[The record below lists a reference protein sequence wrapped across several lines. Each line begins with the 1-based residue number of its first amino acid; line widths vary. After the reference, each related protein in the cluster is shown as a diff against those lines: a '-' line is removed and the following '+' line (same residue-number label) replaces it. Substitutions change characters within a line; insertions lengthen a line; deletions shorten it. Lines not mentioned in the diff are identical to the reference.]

1 MKMIE
6 KRIRNLING
15 SENYELEFKSAKGG
29 FPESFWQTFSAF
41 ANTNGGIIVLGIK
54 HTNHKNIPDHL
65 TEELINTYKKRFWD
79 CAHNKEKVSATM
91 LTERDVIDALVDG
104 NRVLIFRIPRAT
116 YDIRPVYL
124 NKNPFGNTYKRNQEG
139 DYHCTKIEI
148 DLMIKDS
155 NIQSNDKTCL
165 EEFTLEDLNLE
176 SILSYKQMLKAS
188 NPSHIFLTM
197 PDEQFYLNLGIAK
210 KGLDGLLHPTR
221 AGLLM
226 FGKEYRITDEFSH
239 YFLDYQDHRE
249 ATPEIR
255 WIDRVQSSS
264 GDWSGNVFDFFF
276 KVYNKLIQDLF
287 IPFKLEGVQR
297 VDDTEMHKALREA
310 LCNTLS
316 NADYYGTRGI
326 VIKKYKDRV
335 EFSNPGSMRMS
346 IEEAFAG
353 GNTDPRNE
361 TILKIFSLIKI
372 GERAGTG
379 IQQILRAINM
389 FGYSK
394 PIIEESFNPDRTKLT
409 IFLEKIITITINDGE
424 PHRVKVNSLSSDEEK
439 TLEFIKVKKE
449 IFRQDLEKYLSCS
462 KTKCNNI
469 LKSLLQKGLIKKKD
483 SGKNVKYSDNI

>member
-1 MKMIE
+1 MFE
-6 KRIRNLING
+6 KDINNLKENNLI
-15 SENYELEFKSAKGG
+15 EIKKSKGG
-29 FPESFWQTFSAF
+29 LPNSLWESYSAF
-41 ANTNGGIIVLGIK
+41 ANTNGGTIVLGIDEPQ
-54 HTNHKNIPDHL
+54 KNVFESAKL
-65 TEELINTYKKRFWD
+65 TESEALELQKRFWD
-79 CAHNKEKVSATM
+79 NINNVQKISVN
-91 LTERDVIDALVDG
+91 LLVDKDVYVDDYDG
-104 NRVLIFRIPRAT
+104 YPILVIKVRRAS
-116 YDIRPVYL
+116 RFEKPVYI
-124 NKNPFGNTYKRNQEG
+124 NNNVYNGTYRRNHEG
-139 DYHCTKIEI
+139 DYHCTKNEI

-176 SILSYKQMLKAS
+176 SISSYKQMLKAS

-197 PDEQFYLNLGIAK
+197 TDEQFYLNLGIAK
-210 KGLDGLLHPTR
+210 KGTDGLLHPTR

-249 ATPEIR
+249 ETPEIR

-276 KVYNKLIQDLF
+276 KVYNKLIQDLT
-287 IPFKLEGVQR
+287 IPFKLDGVQR
-297 VDDTEMHKALREA
+297 IDDTEMHKALREA

-326 VIKKYKDRV
+326 VIKKYKDRI

-379 IQQILRAINM
+379 IQTILHVINM

-409 IFLEKIITITINDGE
+409 IFIGHVRIKEIQNDEKQGQSTSRLSFEEQKVLELFNDKEYITRVEIEKHLNCKKTKSYEIVKSLIDKKIIYKDGLGS
-424 PHRVKVNSLSSDEEK
+424 N
-439 TLEFIKVKKE
+439 T
-449 IFRQDLEKYLSCS
+449 KYL
-462 KTKCNNI
+462 KI
-469 LKSLLQKGLIKKKD
+469 D
-483 SGKNVKYSDNI
+483 

>member
-1 MKMIE
+1 MFE
-6 KRIRNLING
+6 KDIKNLRENNLI
-15 SENYELEFKSAKGG
+15 EFKKSKGG
-29 FPESFWQTFSAF
+29 LPNSLWESYSAF
-41 ANTNGGIIVLGIK
+41 ANTNGGTIVLGIDEPQ
-54 HTNHKNIPDHL
+54 KNVFESAKL
-65 TEELINTYKKRFWD
+65 TESEILELQKRFWD
-79 CAHNKEKVSATM
+79 NINNDQKISVNM
-91 LTERDVIDALVDG
+91 LVDKDIYVDDYDG
-104 NRVLIFRIPRAT
+104 YPILVIKVRRAS
-116 YDIRPVYL
+116 RFEKPVYI
-124 NKNPFGNTYKRNQEG
+124 NNNVYSGTYRRNHEG
-139 DYHCTKIEI
+139 DYHCTKAEI

-155 NIQSNDKTCL
+155 NNQSNDKTCL
-165 EEFTLEDLNLE
+165 EEFTLEDINLE

-210 KGLDGLLHPTR
+210 KGVDGLLHPTR

-249 ATPEIR
+249 ETPDIR

-276 KVYNKLIQDLF
+276 KVYNKLIQDLT
-287 IPFKLEGVQR
+287 IPFKLDGVQR
-297 VDDTEMHKALREA
+297 IDDTEMHKALREA

-326 VIKKYKDRV
+326 VIKKYKDRI
-335 EFSNPGSMRMS
+335 ELSNPGSMRMS

-379 IQQILRAINM
+379 IQTILHVINM

-409 IFLEKIITITINDGE
+409 IFIGHVGIKEIQNDEKQGQSISRLSFEEQKVLELFNDKEYITRVEIEKHLNCKKTKSYEIVKSLINKKIIYKDGLGS
-424 PHRVKVNSLSSDEEK
+424 N
-439 TLEFIKVKKE
+439 I
-449 IFRQDLEKYLSCS
+449 KYL
-462 KTKCNNI
+462 KI
-469 LKSLLQKGLIKKKD
+469 D
-483 SGKNVKYSDNI
+483 

>member
-1 MKMIE
+1 MFE
-6 KRIRNLING
+6 KEINNLKENNLI
-15 SENYELEFKSAKGG
+15 EFKKSKGG
-29 FPESFWQTFSAF
+29 LPNSLWESYSAF
-41 ANTNGGIIVLGIK
+41 ANTNGGTIVLGIDEPQ
-54 HTNHKNIPDHL
+54 KNVFESAKL
-65 TEELINTYKKRFWD
+65 TESEVLELQKRFWD
-79 CAHNKEKVSATM
+79 NINNVQKISVNM
-91 LTERDVIDALVDG
+91 LVDKDVYVDDYEG
-104 NRVLIFRIPRAT
+104 YPILVIKVRRAS
-116 YDIRPVYL
+116 RFEKPVYI
-124 NKNPFGNTYKRNQEG
+124 NNNVYNGTYRRNHEG
-139 DYHCTKIEI
+139 DYHCTKNEI

-165 EEFTLEDLNLE
+165 EDFTLEDINLE

-210 KGLDGLLHPTR
+210 KGTDGLLHPTR

-249 ATPEIR
+249 ETPDIR

-276 KVYNKLIQDLF
+276 KVYNKLIQDLT
-287 IPFKLEGVQR
+287 IPFKLDGVQR
-297 VDDTEMHKALREA
+297 IDDTEMHKALREA
-310 LCNTLS
+310 LCNALS

-326 VIKKYKDRV
+326 VIKKYKDRI

-379 IQQILRAINM
+379 IQTILHVINM

-409 IFLEKIITITINDGE
+409 IFIGHVGIKEIQNDEKQGQSTSRLSFEEQKVLELFNDKEYITRVEIEKHLDCKKTKSYEIVKSLIDKKIIYKDGSGS
-424 PHRVKVNSLSSDEEK
+424 N
-439 TLEFIKVKKE
+439 T
-449 IFRQDLEKYLSCS
+449 KYL
-462 KTKCNNI
+462 KI
-469 LKSLLQKGLIKKKD
+469 D
-483 SGKNVKYSDNI
+483 

>member
-1 MKMIE
+1 MLINDIKNLKE
-6 KRIRNLING
+6 GNLI
-15 SENYELEFKSAKGG
+15 EFKKSKGG
-29 FPESFWQTFSAF
+29 LTNSLWESYSAF
-41 ANTNGGIIVLGIK
+41 ANTNGGTIVLGIDEPQ
-54 HTNHKNIPDHL
+54 KNVFESAKL
-65 TEELINTYKKRFWD
+65 TEDEVNDLQKRFWD
-79 CAHNKEKVSATM
+79 TINNTQKVN
-91 LTERDVIDALVDG
+91 INILVDKDVYIDNYDG
-104 NRVLIFRIPRAT
+104 HSILVINVRRANRFEKPIYINNNLYNGT
-116 YDIRPVYL
+116 YR
-124 NKNPFGNTYKRNQEG
+124 RNHEG
-139 DYHCTKIEI
+139 DYHCTKPEI

-155 NIQSNDKTCL
+155 SNQTNDKTCL
-165 EEFTLEDLNLE
+165 EEFSLDDFNLE

-197 PDEQFYLNLGIAK
+197 SDEQFYLNLGIAK
-210 KGLDGLLHPTR
+210 KGNDGLLHPTR

-239 YFLDYQDHRE
+239 YFLDYQNHRE
-249 ATPEIR
+249 ETSEIR
-255 WIDRVQSSS
+255 WIDRIQSSS

-276 KVYNKLIQDLF
+276 KVNNKLTQGLP
-287 IPFKLEGVQR
+287 IPFKLQGVQR

-326 VIKKYKDRV
+326 VIKKYKDKI
-335 EFSNPGSMRMS
+335 EFSNPGCMRMS

-379 IQQILRAINM
+379 IQAIMNAVNV

-409 IFLEKIITITINDGE
+409 IFIDNKKALKNVEDKPSHNRL
-424 PHRVKVNSLSSDEEK
+424 HSLSQNEDRV
-439 TLEFIKVKKE
+439 LNFIKSKKE
-449 IFRQDLEKYLSCS
+449 FLRQDLEIYFNWG

-469 LKSLLQKGLIKKKD
+469 LKALVEKGFIEKVD
-483 SGKNVKYSDNI
+483 SGKNVKYREKH

>member
-1 MKMIE
+1 MFE
-6 KRIRNLING
+6 KDINNLKENNLI
-15 SENYELEFKSAKGG
+15 EIKKSKGG
-29 FPESFWQTFSAF
+29 LPNSLWESYSAF
-41 ANTNGGIIVLGIK
+41 ANTNGGTIVLGIDEPQ
-54 HTNHKNIPDHL
+54 KNVFESAKL
-65 TEELINTYKKRFWD
+65 TESEALELQKRFWD
-79 CAHNKEKVSATM
+79 NINNVQKISVN
-91 LTERDVIDALVDG
+91 LLVDKDVYVDDYDG
-104 NRVLIFRIPRAT
+104 YPILVIKVRRAS
-116 YDIRPVYL
+116 RFEKPVYI
-124 NKNPFGNTYKRNQEG
+124 NNNVYNGTYRRNHEG
-139 DYHCTKIEI
+139 DYHCTKNEI

-176 SILSYKQMLKAS
+176 SISSYKQMLKAS

-197 PDEQFYLNLGIAK
+197 TDEQFYLNLGIAK
-210 KGLDGLLHPTR
+210 KGTDGLLHPTR

-249 ATPEIR
+249 ETPEIR

-276 KVYNKLIQDLF
+276 KVYNKLIQDLT
-287 IPFKLEGVQR
+287 IPFKLDGVQR
-297 VDDTEMHKALREA
+297 IDDTEMHKALREA

-326 VIKKYKDRV
+326 VIKKYRDRI

-379 IQQILRAINM
+379 IQTILHVINM

-409 IFLEKIITITINDGE
+409 IFIGHVRIKEIQNAEKQGQSTSRLSFEEQKVLELFNDKEYITRVEIEKHLNCKKTKSYEIVKSLIDKKIIYKDGLGS
-424 PHRVKVNSLSSDEEK
+424 N
-439 TLEFIKVKKE
+439 T
-449 IFRQDLEKYLSCS
+449 KYL
-462 KTKCNNI
+462 KI
-469 LKSLLQKGLIKKKD
+469 D
-483 SGKNVKYSDNI
+483 

>member
-1 MKMIE
+1 MFETDINNLKE
-6 KRIRNLING
+6 SNLI
-15 SENYELEFKSAKGG
+15 EFKKSRGG
-29 FPESFWQTFSAF
+29 LSNSLWESYSAF
-41 ANTNGGIIVLGIK
+41 ANTNGGTIVLGIDEPQ
-54 HTNHKNIPDHL
+54 KNVYKSAKL
-65 TEELINTYKKRFWD
+65 TETEVLELQKCFWNTINNTQ
-79 CAHNKEKVSATM
+79 KVS
-91 LTERDVIDALVDG
+91 LNILVDKDVYVDEYDG
-104 NRVLIFRIPRAT
+104 YPILVIMVRRANRFEK
-116 YDIRPVYL
+116 PVYI
-124 NKNPFGNTYKRNQEG
+124 NNNVYNGTYRRNYEG
-139 DYHCTKIEI
+139 DYHCTKTEI

-155 NIQSNDKTCL
+155 NSQSNDKTCL

-176 SILSYKQMLKAS
+176 SIQSYKQILKAS

-197 PDEQFYLNLGIAK
+197 TDEQFYLNLGIAK

-239 YFLDYQDHRE
+239 YFLDYQDCRE
-249 ATPEIR
+249 ETPEIR

-287 IPFKLEGVQR
+287 VPFKLEGVQR

-310 LCNTLS
+310 LCNTLT

-326 VIKKYKDRV
+326 VIKKYRDKI
-335 EFSNPGSMRMS
+335 EFSNPGSMRIS

-361 TILKIFSLIKI
+361 TILKIFSLVKI

-379 IQQILRAINM
+379 IQTILHAINVL
-389 FGYSK
+389 GYRK

-409 IFLEKIITITINDGE
+409 IFLGKMINIKTNDE
-424 PHRVKVNSLSSDEEK
+424 EFYHIKVNTLSSDEK
-439 TLEFIKVKKE
+439 RTLEFIKEKKE
-449 IFRQDLEKYLSCS
+449 IVRKDLEEYLSCS

-469 LKSLLQKGLIKKKD
+469 LKSLLQKGIIKKKD
-483 SGKNVKYSDNI
+483 FGKNVKYCCND

>member
-1 MKMIE
+1 MFLKDIKNLRE
-6 KRIRNLING
+6 NNLI
-15 SENYELEFKSAKGG
+15 EFKKSKGWL
-29 FPESFWQTFSAF
+29 PNSLWESYSAF
-41 ANTNGGIIVLGIK
+41 ANTNGGTIVLGIDEPQ
-54 HTNHKNIPDHL
+54 KNVFESAKL
-65 TEELINTYKKRFWD
+65 TESEILELQKRFWD
-79 CAHNKEKVSATM
+79 NINNVQKISVNM
-91 LTERDVIDALVDG
+91 LVDKDVYVDDYDG
-104 NRVLIFRIPRAT
+104 YPILVIKVRRAS
-116 YDIRPVYL
+116 RFEKPVYI
-124 NKNPFGNTYKRNQEG
+124 NNNVYSGTYRRNHEG
-139 DYHCTKIEI
+139 DYHCTKAEI

-155 NIQSNDKTCL
+155 NNQSNDKTCL
-165 EEFTLEDLNLE
+165 EEFTLEDINLE

-210 KGLDGLLHPTR
+210 KGVDGLLHPTR

-249 ATPEIR
+249 ETPDIR

-276 KVYNKLIQDLF
+276 KVYNKLIQDLT
-287 IPFKLEGVQR
+287 IPFKLDGVQR
-297 VDDTEMHKALREA
+297 IDDTEMHKALREA

-326 VIKKYKDRV
+326 VIKKYKDRI
-335 EFSNPGSMRMS
+335 EFSNPGSMRIS

-379 IQQILRAINM
+379 IQTILHVINM

-409 IFLEKIITITINDGE
+409 IFIGHVGIKEIQKDEKQGQSVSKLSFEEQKVLELFNDKEYITRVEIEKHLNCKKTKSYEIVKSLINKKIIYKDGLGS
-424 PHRVKVNSLSSDEEK
+424 N
-439 TLEFIKVKKE
+439 I
-449 IFRQDLEKYLSCS
+449 KYL
-462 KTKCNNI
+462 KI
-469 LKSLLQKGLIKKKD
+469 D
-483 SGKNVKYSDNI
+483 

>member
-1 MKMIE
+1 MFE
-6 KRIRNLING
+6 KEINNLKENNLI
-15 SENYELEFKSAKGG
+15 EFKKSKGG
-29 FPESFWQTFSAF
+29 LPNSLWESYSAF
-41 ANTNGGIIVLGIK
+41 ANTNGGTIVLGIDEPQ
-54 HTNHKNIPDHL
+54 KNVFESAKL
-65 TEELINTYKKRFWD
+65 TESEVLELQKRFWD
-79 CAHNKEKVSATM
+79 NINNVQKISVNM
-91 LTERDVIDALVDG
+91 LVDKDVYVDDYDG
-104 NRVLIFRIPRAT
+104 YPILVIKVRRAS
-116 YDIRPVYL
+116 RFEKPVYI
-124 NKNPFGNTYKRNQEG
+124 NNNVYNGTYRRNHEG
-139 DYHCTKIEI
+139 DYHCTKNEI

-165 EEFTLEDLNLE
+165 EDFTLEDINLE

-210 KGLDGLLHPTR
+210 KGTDGLLHPTR

-249 ATPEIR
+249 ETPDIR

-276 KVYNKLIQDLF
+276 KVYNKLIQDLT
-287 IPFKLEGVQR
+287 IPFKLDGVQR
-297 VDDTEMHKALREA
+297 IDDTEMHKALREA

-326 VIKKYKDRV
+326 VIKKYKDRI

-379 IQQILRAINM
+379 IQTILHVINM

-409 IFLEKIITITINDGE
+409 IFIGHVRIKEIQNDEKQGQSTSRLSFEEQKVLELFNDKEYITRVEIEKHLNCKKTKSYEIVKSLIDKKIIYKDGLGS
-424 PHRVKVNSLSSDEEK
+424 N
-439 TLEFIKVKKE
+439 T
-449 IFRQDLEKYLSCS
+449 KYL
-462 KTKCNNI
+462 KI
-469 LKSLLQKGLIKKKD
+469 D
-483 SGKNVKYSDNI
+483 

>member
-1 MKMIE
+1 MLE
-6 KRIRNLING
+6 KDIKKLKENKLI
-15 SENYELEFKSAKGG
+15 EFKKSKGG
-29 FPESFWQTFSAF
+29 LPNSLWESYSAF
-41 ANTNGGIIVLGIK
+41 ANTNGGTIVLGIDEPQ
-54 HTNHKNIPDHL
+54 KNVFVSAKL
-65 TEELINTYKKRFWD
+65 TEAEILELQKRFWD
-79 CAHNKEKVSATM
+79 NINNSQKVSVN
-91 LTERDVIDALVDG
+91 LLVDRDVFIDDYDEYPILVIKVRRA
-104 NRVLIFRIPRAT
+104 NRFEK
-116 YDIRPVYL
+116 PVYI
-124 NKNPFGNTYKRNQEG
+124 NNNVYNGTYRRNHEG
-139 DYHCTKIEI
+139 DYHCTKSEI

-155 NIQSNDKTCL
+155 SNQSNDKTCL
-165 EEFTLEDLNLE
+165 EEFDLEDFNLE

-210 KGLDGLLHPTR
+210 KGLDGQLHPTR

-249 ATPEIR
+249 ETPEIR
-255 WIDRVQSSS
+255 WIDRVHSSS

-276 KVYNKLIQDLF
+276 KVYNKLIQELI

-297 VDDTEMHKALREA
+297 IDDTEMHKALRES

-326 VIKKYKDRV
+326 VIKKYKDRI
-335 EFSNPGSMRMS
+335 EFSNPGSMRIS

-379 IQQILRAINM
+379 IQTILNAINK
-389 FGYSK
+389 FGY
-394 PIIEESFNPDRTKLT
+394 PMPLIEEKFNPDRTKLT
-409 IFLEKIITITINDGE
+409 IYIGHSTIKEIQNDVKQKDSIFSLSFEEQKALELFNDKDYITRVEIEKHLNCKKTKSSEIIKSLISKKIIYKDGLGS
-424 PHRVKVNSLSSDEEK
+424 N
-439 TLEFIKVKKE
+439 T
-449 IFRQDLEKYLSCS
+449 KYL
-462 KTKCNNI
+462 KIN
-469 LKSLLQKGLIKKKD
+469 
-483 SGKNVKYSDNI
+483 

>member
-1 MKMIE
+1 MFE
-6 KRIRNLING
+6 KDINNLKENNLI
-15 SENYELEFKSAKGG
+15 EIKKSKGG
-29 FPESFWQTFSAF
+29 LPNSLWESYSAF
-41 ANTNGGIIVLGIK
+41 ANTNGGTIVLGIDEPQ
-54 HTNHKNIPDHL
+54 KNVFESAKL
-65 TEELINTYKKRFWD
+65 TESEALELQKRFWD
-79 CAHNKEKVSATM
+79 NINNVQKISVN
-91 LTERDVIDALVDG
+91 LLVDKDVYVDDYDG
-104 NRVLIFRIPRAT
+104 YPILVIKVRRAS
-116 YDIRPVYL
+116 RFEKPVYI
-124 NKNPFGNTYKRNQEG
+124 NNNVYNGTYRRNHEG
-139 DYHCTKIEI
+139 DYHCTKNEI

-176 SILSYKQMLKAS
+176 SISSYKQMLKAS

-197 PDEQFYLNLGIAK
+197 TDEQFYLNLGIAK
-210 KGLDGLLHPTR
+210 KGTDGLLHPTR

-249 ATPEIR
+249 ETPEIR

-276 KVYNKLIQDLF
+276 KVYNKLIQDLT
-287 IPFKLEGVQR
+287 IPFKLDGVQR
-297 VDDTEMHKALREA
+297 IDDTEMHKALREA

-326 VIKKYKDRV
+326 VIKKYKDRI

-394 PIIEESFNPDRTKLT
+394 PIIEENFNPDRTKLT
-409 IFLEKIITITINDGE
+409 IFIGHVGIKEIQNDEKQGQSTSRLSFEEQKVLELFNDKEYITRVEIEKHLNCKKTKSYEIVKSLIDKKIIYKDGLGS
-424 PHRVKVNSLSSDEEK
+424 N
-439 TLEFIKVKKE
+439 T
-449 IFRQDLEKYLSCS
+449 KYL
-462 KTKCNNI
+462 KI
-469 LKSLLQKGLIKKKD
+469 D
-483 SGKNVKYSDNI
+483 

>member
-1 MKMIE
+1 MFE
-6 KRIRNLING
+6 KDINNLKENNLI
-15 SENYELEFKSAKGG
+15 EIKKSKGG
-29 FPESFWQTFSAF
+29 LPNSLWESYSAF
-41 ANTNGGIIVLGIK
+41 ANTNGGTIVLGIDEPQK
-54 HTNHKNIPDHL
+54 DVFESAKL
-65 TEELINTYKKRFWD
+65 TESEALELQKRFWD
-79 CAHNKEKVSATM
+79 NINNVQKISVN
-91 LTERDVIDALVDG
+91 LLVDKDVYVDDYDG
-104 NRVLIFRIPRAT
+104 YPILVIKVRRAS
-116 YDIRPVYL
+116 RFEKPVYI
-124 NKNPFGNTYKRNQEG
+124 NNNVYNGTYRRNHEG
-139 DYHCTKIEI
+139 DYHCTKNEI

-176 SILSYKQMLKAS
+176 SISSYKQMLKAS

-197 PDEQFYLNLGIAK
+197 TDEQFYLNLGIAK
-210 KGLDGLLHPTR
+210 KGTDGLLHPTR

-249 ATPEIR
+249 ETPEIR

-276 KVYNKLIQDLF
+276 KVYNKLIQDLT
-287 IPFKLEGVQR
+287 IPFKLDGVQR
-297 VDDTEMHKALREA
+297 IDDTEMHKALREA

-326 VIKKYKDRV
+326 VIKKYKDRI

-379 IQQILRAINM
+379 IQTILHVINM

-409 IFLEKIITITINDGE
+409 IFIGHVRIKEIQNDEKQGQSTSRLSFEEQKVLELFNDKEYITRVEIEKHLNCKKTKSYEIVKSLIDKKIIYKDGLGS
-424 PHRVKVNSLSSDEEK
+424 N
-439 TLEFIKVKKE
+439 T
-449 IFRQDLEKYLSCS
+449 KYL
-462 KTKCNNI
+462 KI
-469 LKSLLQKGLIKKKD
+469 D
-483 SGKNVKYSDNI
+483 

>member
-1 MKMIE
+1 MFE
-6 KRIRNLING
+6 KDINNLKENNLI
-15 SENYELEFKSAKGG
+15 EIKKSKGG
-29 FPESFWQTFSAF
+29 LPNSLWESYSAF
-41 ANTNGGIIVLGIK
+41 ANTNGGTIVLGIDEPQ
-54 HTNHKNIPDHL
+54 KNVFESAKL
-65 TEELINTYKKRFWD
+65 TESEALELQKRFWD
-79 CAHNKEKVSATM
+79 NINNVQKISVN
-91 LTERDVIDALVDG
+91 LLVDKDVYVDDYDG
-104 NRVLIFRIPRAT
+104 YPILVIKVRRAS
-116 YDIRPVYL
+116 RFEKPVYI
-124 NKNPFGNTYKRNQEG
+124 NNNVYNGTYRRNHEG
-139 DYHCTKIEI
+139 DYHCTKNEI

-176 SILSYKQMLKAS
+176 SISSYKQMLKAS

-197 PDEQFYLNLGIAK
+197 TDEQFYLNLGIAK
-210 KGLDGLLHPTR
+210 KGTDGLLHPTR

-249 ATPEIR
+249 ETPEIR

-276 KVYNKLIQDLF
+276 KVYNKLIQDLT
-287 IPFKLEGVQR
+287 IPFKLDGVQR
-297 VDDTEMHKALREA
+297 IDDTEMHKALREA

-326 VIKKYKDRV
+326 VIKKYRDRI

-379 IQQILRAINM
+379 IQTILHVINM

-409 IFLEKIITITINDGE
+409 IFIGHVRIKEIQNDEKQGQSTSRLSFEEQKVLELFNDKEYITRVEIEKHLNCKKTKSYEIVKSLIDKKIIYKDGLGS
-424 PHRVKVNSLSSDEEK
+424 N
-439 TLEFIKVKKE
+439 T
-449 IFRQDLEKYLSCS
+449 KYL
-462 KTKCNNI
+462 KI
-469 LKSLLQKGLIKKKD
+469 D
-483 SGKNVKYSDNI
+483 

>member
-1 MKMIE
+1 MFLKDIKNLRE
-6 KRIRNLING
+6 NNLI
-15 SENYELEFKSAKGG
+15 EFKKSKGG
-29 FPESFWQTFSAF
+29 LPNSLWESYSAF
-41 ANTNGGIIVLGIK
+41 ANTNGGTIVLGIDEPQ
-54 HTNHKNIPDHL
+54 KNVFESAKL
-65 TEELINTYKKRFWD
+65 TESEILELQKRFWD
-79 CAHNKEKVSATM
+79 NINNVQKISVNM
-91 LTERDVIDALVDG
+91 LVDKDVYVDDYDG
-104 NRVLIFRIPRAT
+104 YPILVIKVRRAS
-116 YDIRPVYL
+116 RFEKPVYI
-124 NKNPFGNTYKRNQEG
+124 NNNVYSGTYRRNHEG
-139 DYHCTKIEI
+139 DYHCTKAEI

-155 NIQSNDKTCL
+155 NNQSNDKTCL
-165 EEFTLEDLNLE
+165 EEFTLEDINLE

-210 KGLDGLLHPTR
+210 KGVDGLLHPTR

-249 ATPEIR
+249 ETPDIR

-276 KVYNKLIQDLF
+276 KVYNKLIQDLT
-287 IPFKLEGVQR
+287 IPFKLDGVQR
-297 VDDTEMHKALREA
+297 IDDTEMHKALREA

-326 VIKKYKDRV
+326 VIKKYKDRI
-335 EFSNPGSMRMS
+335 EFSNPGSMRIS

-379 IQQILRAINM
+379 IQTILHVINM

-409 IFLEKIITITINDGE
+409 IFIGHVGIKEIQKDEKQGQSVSKLSFEEQKVLELFNDKEYITRVEIEKHLNCKKTKSYEIVKSLINKKIIYKDGLGS
-424 PHRVKVNSLSSDEEK
+424 N
-439 TLEFIKVKKE
+439 I
-449 IFRQDLEKYLSCS
+449 KYL
-462 KTKCNNI
+462 KI
-469 LKSLLQKGLIKKKD
+469 D
-483 SGKNVKYSDNI
+483 

>member
-1 MKMIE
+1 MFE
-6 KRIRNLING
+6 T
-15 SENYELEFKSAKGG
+15 AK
-29 FPESFWQTFSAF
+29 
-41 ANTNGGIIVLGIK
+41 
-54 HTNHKNIPDHL
+54 L
-65 TEELINTYKKRFWD
+65 TETEVLELQKRVWDIIN
-79 CAHNKEKVSATM
+79 NLQKVS
-91 LTERDVIDALVDG
+91 VNILVDKDVYVDNYDG
-104 NRVLIFRIPRAT
+104 YPILVIKVRRANRFEK
-116 YDIRPVYL
+116 PVYI
-124 NKNPFGNTYKRNQEG
+124 NNNVYNGTYRRNHDG
-139 DYHCTKIEI
+139 DYHCTKSEI

-155 NIQSNDKTCL
+155 SNQSNDKTCL
-165 EEFTLEDLNLE
+165 EEFTLEDFNLE

-210 KGLDGLLHPTR
+210 KGLDGQLHPTR

-249 ATPEIR
+249 ETPEIR

-276 KVYNKLIQDLF
+276 KVYNKLIQELT

-297 VDDTEMHKALREA
+297 IDDTEMHKALREA

-326 VIKKYKDRV
+326 VIKKYKDRI
-335 EFSNPGSMRMS
+335 EFSNPGNMRMS

-379 IQQILRAINM
+379 IQTILNAINKY
-389 FGYSK
+389 GYTM
-394 PIIEESFNPDRTKLT
+394 PIINEDFNPDRTKLT
-409 IFLEKIITITINDGE
+409 IYISHSEIKEIQNDEKKENLVVSLSFEEKKVLELFNDKDYITRVEIEKHLNCKKTKSSEIVKSLINKKIIYKDGLGS
-424 PHRVKVNSLSSDEEK
+424 N
-439 TLEFIKVKKE
+439 T
-449 IFRQDLEKYLSCS
+449 KYL
-462 KTKCNNI
+462 KMN
-469 LKSLLQKGLIKKKD
+469 
-483 SGKNVKYSDNI
+483 

>member
-1 MKMIE
+1 MFE
-6 KRIRNLING
+6 KDIKNLKENNLI
-15 SENYELEFKSAKGG
+15 EFKKAKGG
-29 FPESFWQTFSAF
+29 LPNSLWESYSAF
-41 ANTNGGIIVLGIK
+41 ANSNGGTIILGIDEPQK
-54 HTNHKNIPDHL
+54 DVFESANL
-65 TEELINTYKKRFWD
+65 TESEVLELQKRFWD
-79 CAHNKEKVSATM
+79 NINNSQKVS
-91 LTERDVIDALVDG
+91 VNILVDKDVYIDDYAG
-104 NRVLIFRIPRAT
+104 FPILVIKVRRANRFEKPVHINNNVYNGT
-116 YDIRPVYL
+116 YR
-124 NKNPFGNTYKRNQEG
+124 RNHEG
-139 DYHCTKIEI
+139 DYHCTKNEI

-155 NIQSNDKTCL
+155 NVQSNDKTCL
-165 EEFTLEDLNLE
+165 DEFTLEDLNLE

-197 PDEQFYLNLGIAK
+197 SDEQFYLNLGIAK
-210 KGLDGLLHPTR
+210 KGTDGVLHPTR

-249 ATPEIR
+249 ETPEIR
-255 WIDRVQSSS
+255 WIDRVHSSS

-287 IPFKLEGVQR
+287 IPFKLEGAQR

-326 VIKKYKDRV
+326 VIKKYKDRI

-361 TILKIFSLIKI
+361 TVLKIFSLIKI

-379 IQQILRAINM
+379 IQTILHAINI

-409 IFLEKIITITINDGE
+409 IFLGKMVTITINDGE
-424 PHRVKVNSLSSDEEK
+424 HHCIQVDSLSSDEEK
-439 TLEFIKVKKE
+439 TLEFIKTKKE
-449 IFRQDLEKYLSCS
+449 IFRQDLEKYLSCG

-469 LKSLLQKGLIKKKD
+469 LKSLLKKGLIKKKD
-483 SGKNVKYSDNI
+483 SGKNVKYSNNI

>member
-1 MKMIE
+1 MFLKDIKNLRE
-6 KRIRNLING
+6 NNLI
-15 SENYELEFKSAKGG
+15 EFKKSKGG
-29 FPESFWQTFSAF
+29 LPNSLWESYSAF
-41 ANTNGGIIVLGIK
+41 ANTNGGTIVLGIDEPQ
-54 HTNHKNIPDHL
+54 KNVFESAKL
-65 TEELINTYKKRFWD
+65 TESEILELQKRFWD
-79 CAHNKEKVSATM
+79 NINNVQKISVNM
-91 LTERDVIDALVDG
+91 LVDKDVYVDDYDG
-104 NRVLIFRIPRAT
+104 YPILVIKVRRAS
-116 YDIRPVYL
+116 RFEKPVYI
-124 NKNPFGNTYKRNQEG
+124 NNNVYSGTYRRNHEG
-139 DYHCTKIEI
+139 DYHCTKAEI

-155 NIQSNDKTCL
+155 NNQSNDKTCL
-165 EEFTLEDLNLE
+165 EEFTLEDINLE

-210 KGLDGLLHPTR
+210 KGVDGLLHPTR

-249 ATPEIR
+249 ETPDIR

-276 KVYNKLIQDLF
+276 KVYNKLIQDLT
-287 IPFKLEGVQR
+287 IPFKLDGVQR
-297 VDDTEMHKALREA
+297 IDDTEMHKALREA

-326 VIKKYKDRV
+326 VIKKYKDRI
-335 EFSNPGSMRMS
+335 EFSNPGSMRIS

-379 IQQILRAINM
+379 IQTILHVINM

-409 IFLEKIITITINDGE
+409 IFIGHVGIKEIQNDEKQGQSVSKLSFEEQKVLELFNDKEYITRVEIEKHLNCKKTKSYEIVKSLINKKIIYKDGLGS
-424 PHRVKVNSLSSDEEK
+424 N
-439 TLEFIKVKKE
+439 I
-449 IFRQDLEKYLSCS
+449 KYL
-462 KTKCNNI
+462 KI
-469 LKSLLQKGLIKKKD
+469 D
-483 SGKNVKYSDNI
+483 

>member
-1 MKMIE
+1 MFLKDIKNLRE
-6 KRIRNLING
+6 NNLI
-15 SENYELEFKSAKGG
+15 EFKKSKGG
-29 FPESFWQTFSAF
+29 LPNSLWESYSAF
-41 ANTNGGIIVLGIK
+41 ANTNGGTIVLGIDEPQ
-54 HTNHKNIPDHL
+54 KNVFESAKL
-65 TEELINTYKKRFWD
+65 TESEILELQKRFWD
-79 CAHNKEKVSATM
+79 NINNVQKISVNM
-91 LTERDVIDALVDG
+91 LVDKDVYVDDYEG
-104 NRVLIFRIPRAT
+104 YPILVIKVRRAS
-116 YDIRPVYL
+116 RFEKPVYI
-124 NKNPFGNTYKRNQEG
+124 NNNVYSGTYRRNHEG
-139 DYHCTKIEI
+139 DYHCTKAEI

-155 NIQSNDKTCL
+155 NNQSNDKTCL
-165 EEFTLEDLNLE
+165 EEFTLEDINLE

-210 KGLDGLLHPTR
+210 KGVDGLLHPTR

-249 ATPEIR
+249 ETPDIR

-276 KVYNKLIQDLF
+276 KVYNKLIQDLT
-287 IPFKLEGVQR
+287 IPFKLDGVQR
-297 VDDTEMHKALREA
+297 IDDTEMHKALREA

-326 VIKKYKDRV
+326 VIKKYKDRI
-335 EFSNPGSMRMS
+335 EFSNPGSMRIS

-379 IQQILRAINM
+379 IQTILHVINM

-409 IFLEKIITITINDGE
+409 IFIGHVGIKEIQNDEKQGQSVSKLSFEEQKVLELFNDKEYITRVEIEKHLNCKKTKSYEIVKSLINKKIIYKDGLGS
-424 PHRVKVNSLSSDEEK
+424 N
-439 TLEFIKVKKE
+439 I
-449 IFRQDLEKYLSCS
+449 KYL
-462 KTKCNNI
+462 KI
-469 LKSLLQKGLIKKKD
+469 D
-483 SGKNVKYSDNI
+483 

>member
-1 MKMIE
+1 MFE
-6 KRIRNLING
+6 KDIKNLKENNLI
-15 SENYELEFKSAKGG
+15 EFKKSKGG
-29 FPESFWQTFSAF
+29 LPNSLWESYSAF
-41 ANTNGGIIVLGIK
+41 ANSNGGTIVLGIDEPQ
-54 HTNHKNIPDHL
+54 KNVFKSASL
-65 TEELINTYKKRFWD
+65 TENEVLELQKHFWD
-79 CAHNKEKVSATM
+79 IINNSQKVS
-91 LTERDVIDALVDG
+91 VNILVDQDVYIDDYDG
-104 NRVLIFRIPRAT
+104 YPILVIKVRRAS
-116 YDIRPVYL
+116 RFEKPVYI
-124 NKNPFGNTYKRNQEG
+124 NNNVYNGTYRRNHEG
-139 DYHCTKIEI
+139 DYHCTKAEI

-155 NIQSNDKTCL
+155 SSQSNDKTCL
-165 EEFTLEDLNLE
+165 EEFMLEDLNIE

-197 PDEQFYLNLGIAK
+197 PDEQFYLNLGVAK
-210 KGLDGLLHPTR
+210 KGSDGLLHPTR

-249 ATPEIR
+249 ETPEIR

-276 KVYNKLIQDLF
+276 KVYNKLIQDLYV
-287 IPFKLEGVQR
+287 PFKLEGAQR

-316 NADYYGTRGI
+316 NADYYGARGI
-326 VIKKYKDRV
+326 VIKKYKDRI

-346 IEEAFAG
+346 IEEAFVG

-379 IQQILRAINM
+379 IQTILHAISM

-394 PIIEESFNPDRTKLT
+394 PVIEESFNPDRTKLT
-409 IFLEKIITITINDGE
+409 IFLGKMKTVKMDEEELHSVKI
-424 PHRVKVNSLSSDEEK
+424 NSLSLDEEK
-439 TLEFIKVKKE
+439 ALEFIKSKRE
-449 IFRQDLEKYLSCS
+449 IVRQELEMYLSCS
-462 KTKCNNI
+462 KSKCTII
-469 LKSLLQKGLIKKKD
+469 LKSLLQKGLIERKNR
-483 SGKNVKYSDNI
+483 GKNVKYNASI

>member
-1 MKMIE
+1 MFE
-6 KRIRNLING
+6 KDINNLKENNLI
-15 SENYELEFKSAKGG
+15 EIKKSKGG
-29 FPESFWQTFSAF
+29 LPNSLWESYSAF
-41 ANTNGGIIVLGIK
+41 ANTNGGTIVLGIDEPQK
-54 HTNHKNIPDHL
+54 DVFESAKL
-65 TEELINTYKKRFWD
+65 TESEALELQKRFWD
-79 CAHNKEKVSATM
+79 NINNVQKISVN
-91 LTERDVIDALVDG
+91 LLVDKDVYVDDYDG
-104 NRVLIFRIPRAT
+104 YPILVIKVRRAS
-116 YDIRPVYL
+116 RFEKPVYI
-124 NKNPFGNTYKRNQEG
+124 NNNVYNGTYRRNHEG
-139 DYHCTKIEI
+139 DYHCTKNEI

-176 SILSYKQMLKAS
+176 SISSYKQMLKAS

-197 PDEQFYLNLGIAK
+197 TDEQFYLNLGIAK
-210 KGLDGLLHPTR
+210 KGTDGLLHPTR

-249 ATPEIR
+249 ETPEIR

-276 KVYNKLIQDLF
+276 KVYNKLIQDLT
-287 IPFKLEGVQR
+287 IPFKLDGVQR
-297 VDDTEMHKALREA
+297 IDDTEMHKALREA

-326 VIKKYKDRV
+326 VIKKYRDRI

-379 IQQILRAINM
+379 IQTILHVINM

-409 IFLEKIITITINDGE
+409 IFIGHVRIKEIQNDEKQGQSTSRLSFEEQKVLELFNDKEYITRVEIEKHLNCKKTKSYEIVKSLIDKKIIYKDGLGS
-424 PHRVKVNSLSSDEEK
+424 N
-439 TLEFIKVKKE
+439 T
-449 IFRQDLEKYLSCS
+449 KYL
-462 KTKCNNI
+462 KI
-469 LKSLLQKGLIKKKD
+469 D
-483 SGKNVKYSDNI
+483 